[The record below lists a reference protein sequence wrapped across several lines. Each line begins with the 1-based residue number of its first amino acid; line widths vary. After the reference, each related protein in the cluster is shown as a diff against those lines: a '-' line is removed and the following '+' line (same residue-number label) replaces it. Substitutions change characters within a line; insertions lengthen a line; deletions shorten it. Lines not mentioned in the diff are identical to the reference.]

1 MLEYRSNVDHEGVL
15 GLLMSALLD
24 LLTNY
29 SAMVLVFITFHF
41 NVTQITFCF
50 AY

>member
-1 MLEYRSNVDHEGVL
+1 MLGYRSYIDHEGVL

-24 LLTNY
+24 LLTNPF
-29 SAMVLVFITFHF
+29 AMVLVFITFHC
-41 NVTQITFCF
+41 NLIQITFYF